1 MILLSHPTG
10 NEFVR
15 QALTAFDAAGMLGEF
30 WTTLT
35 WSGQNRIHRFLPKS
49 LRQLLARRSY
59 PASIRSRTHTVPLRE
74 LGRLLAGAFDI
85 DDVNVDLDRKVGAR
99 LRSLRRVRPSADSI
113 DRFKLVYA
121 YEDAALESFRAAR
134 ESGIRR
140 VYDLPIGY
148 WRAAQRIFAEEAQR
162 EPEWAST
169 LTGTRD
175 SDEKLIRKDDE
186 LRLAERVIVASTFTR
201 KTLVE
206 IFSGPHLRPLP
217 AGEEGQSARNHRE
230 AGVDHEQHG
239 DILPLSRRERRTRS
253 ASEGSP
259 KIDIIP
265 YGAPPLAPQ
274 IRKPAGPLKLLFVG
288 SLGQR
293 KGLSYLVEAVGLL
306 RDSVELT
313 LLGRK
318 AANDCRPLEAAVRQH
333 RWIPTLHHAGV
344 LREMHEHDL
353 LVFPS
358 LFEGFGLVVLEAMAQ
373 GTPVITTEHTC
384 GPDIIENGVDGFII
398 PIRSAQAMAEKI
410 DMLNSDRER
419 LMAMKQAARRKAEAH
434 PWKLYQQGLVEM
446 AREVMAE

>member
-15 QALTAFDAAGMLGEF
+15 QTLAAFDQAQLLGEF

-35 WSGQNRIHRFLPKS
+35 WHGQNRIHRFLPKS

-59 PASIRSRTHTVPLRE
+59 PASIRSRTHTVPLHE

-99 LRSLRRVRPSADSI
+99 LRSIDS
-113 DRFKLVYA
+113 FKLVYA

-148 WRAAQRIFAEEAQR
+148 WRAAQRIFLEEARR

-201 KTLVE
+201 KTLDAA
-206 IFSGPHLRPLP
+206 RPP
-217 AGEEGQSARNHRE
+217 VAPSQNQSAAR
-230 AGVDHEQHG
+230 
-239 DILPLSRRERRTRS
+239 
-253 ASEGSP
+253 
-259 KIDIIP
+259 IDIIP
-265 YGAPPLAPQ
+265 YGAPLSVASE
-274 IRKPAGPLKLLFVG
+274 IRKPTGLLKILFAG

-384 GPDIIENGVDGFII
+384 GPDIIENCVDGFIV
-398 PIRSAQAMAEKI
+398 PIRSAQAIAEKI
-410 DMLNSDRER
+410 DMLNSDRTR
-419 LMAMKQAARRKAEAH
+419 LVSMKHAARRKAEMH
-434 PWKLYQQGLVEM
+434 PWKTYRERLVTM
-446 AREVMAE
+446 AQEVMAE

>member
-15 QALTAFDAAGMLGEF
+15 QALTAFDQAQMLGEF
-30 WTTLT
+30 WTTLS
-35 WSGQNRIHRFLPKS
+35 WNGQNPIHQLLPES
-49 LRQLLARRSY
+49 LRQLLGRRSY
-59 PASIRSRTHTVPLRE
+59 PTSIRCRTHTVPLRE
-74 LGRLLAGAFDI
+74 LGRLLAGTFDI

-99 LRSLRRVRPSADSI
+99 LRGI
-113 DRFKLVYA
+113 GNCKLVYA
-121 YEDAALESFRAAR
+121 YEDAAFESFRAAQ

-162 EPEWAST
+162 EPEWAPT

-175 SDEKLIRKDDE
+175 SDEKLARKDEE

-201 KTLVE
+201 KTLVG
-206 IFSGPHLRPLP
+206 ILSGPHLRPLP
-217 AGEEGQSARNHRE
+217 AGEEGQSARNYRE
-230 AGVDHEQHG
+230 TGVDHEQPD
-239 DILPLSRRERRTRS
+239 DILPLSRRERGTRS
-253 ASEGSP
+253 ASAVSP
-259 KIDIIP
+259 KIDMIP
-265 YGAPPLAPQ
+265 YGAPSLVQQ
-274 IRKPAGPLKLLFVG
+274 IRKPTGPLKLLFVG

-293 KGLSYLVEAVGLL
+293 KGLSYLLEAITLL
-306 RDSVELT
+306 KTPVQLT

-318 AANDCRPLEAAVRQH
+318 TANNCRPLEMAVRQH

-384 GPDIIENGVDGFII
+384 GPDVIDDGIDGFIV
-398 PIRSAQAMAEKI
+398 PVRSAAAMAEKI
-410 DMLNSDRER
+410 ELLNADRER
-419 LMAMKQAARRKAEAH
+419 LTSMKDAARHKAGAH
-434 PWKLYQQGLVEM
+434 PWETYRERLVMM
-446 AREVMAE
+446 AREVMGE